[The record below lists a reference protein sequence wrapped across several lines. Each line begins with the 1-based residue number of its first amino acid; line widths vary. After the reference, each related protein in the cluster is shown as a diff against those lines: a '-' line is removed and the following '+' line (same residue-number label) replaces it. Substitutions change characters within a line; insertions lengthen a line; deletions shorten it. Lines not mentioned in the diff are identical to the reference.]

1 MKSPL
6 FFGRCLLAGM
16 GMALLLTS
24 AVLLGASVFGS
35 WRFALGWTFH
45 LVGQAC
51 CLSMLCL
58 PGWWKLAS
66 QQRAMRLTHGSSAP
80 TLAAVGSI
88 RPARFR
94 PEVQTLR
101 LLYTVGAAIV
111 MLCALT
117 VGAIGLRSLLLL
129 REHGVMT
136 PATITGTTFR
146 EAGPML
152 TVTYAFVTP
161 HGLPVTDTFRAP
173 RHLLQSLP
181 TGNTLRVTYLPS
193 DPTVHT
199 WERVDNGLV
208 ARHFLS
214 GVVVLLT
221 LAAYTALPLLL
232 IERRLRRQ
240 LRLARVGLGV
250 TGSIMVCKPLLW
262 RKKKRGYL
270 LTYAFATPGRQVF
283 IGRALVPYIPDEP
296 TLPGFPLTVLYDPLV
311 PGISLPLAAFHIVE
325 LPNIRKTVLAA

>member
-1 MKSPL
+1 M
-6 FFGRCLLAGM
+6 LAGM
-16 GMALLLTS
+16 GVALLLTS

-35 WRFALGWTFH
+35 WRFVLGWTFH

-58 PGWWKLAS
+58 PGWWRLAS
-66 QQRAMRLTHGSSAP
+66 QQRATRLTGQKDASR
-80 TLAAVGSI
+80 LASVGAI

-94 PEVQTLR
+94 PEAQILR
-101 LLYTVGAAIV
+101 LLAAGGAVFI

-117 VGAIGLRSLLLL
+117 VGAIGLRNLLRL

-173 RHLLQSLP
+173 RHLLQSLR
-181 TGNTLRVTYLPS
+181 TGNALPVTYLPS
-193 DPTVHT
+193 DPAVHT
-199 WERVDNGLV
+199 LQRVDNGLV

-214 GVVVLLT
+214 GVAVLLT

-240 LRLARVGLGV
+240 LRLARIGVGV
-250 TGSIMVCKPLLW
+250 TGSIVVCKPLLW

-283 IGRALVPYIPDEP
+283 IGRALIPYIPDEP

-311 PGISLPLAAFHIVE
+311 PSISLPLAAFHTVE